1 VLDASHLTGSLAVF
15 FQGTSLVSVAYGD
28 GHRCMGGSLKR
39 IGKKNPSG
47 GSASYPQSGDTA
59 ISAQGNVPA
68 TGGVRYYQVVYRNNG
83 GPCGTGFNVT
93 NGVSVI
99 WQP

>member
-1 VLDASHLTGSLAVF
+1 M
-15 FQGTSLVSVAYGD
+15 GT
-28 GHRCMGGSLKR
+28 
-39 IGKKNPSG
+39 
-47 GSASYPQSGDTA
+47 
-59 ISAQGNVPA
+59 VPA
-68 TGGVRYYQVVYRNNG
+68 AGGVRYYQVVYRNNG